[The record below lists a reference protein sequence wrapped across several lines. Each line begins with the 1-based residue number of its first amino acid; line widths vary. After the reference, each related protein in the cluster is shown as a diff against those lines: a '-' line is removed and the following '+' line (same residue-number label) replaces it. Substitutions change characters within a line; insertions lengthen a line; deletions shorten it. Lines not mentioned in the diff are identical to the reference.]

1 VKPEGHSVGLPEIHH
16 PIRGTS
22 VTKDDELLCEALL
35 LRASFVKNESE
46 TGLGRDLR
54 DAAERIRTLASS
66 SMSESAV
73 RTLESLGYTY
83 HGGELWK
90 PPLGNC
96 PTFLEGSASLPKVGY
111 ESYESLGMATRT
123 GVTRDAKEIK
133 PEQAISYTKSA
144 DMDQDIDPA
153 VEALVKRKI
162 AERDWRILKYGRDIE
177 YL

>member
-1 VKPEGHSVGLPEIHH
+1 
-16 PIRGTS
+16 
-22 VTKDDELLCEALL
+22 VTKDDEYLCVGLD
-35 LRASFVKNESE
+35 LRAWLAELDEDN
-46 TGLGRDLR
+46 GLARDLR
-54 DAAERIRTLASS
+54 KAAERIRTL
-66 SMSESAV
+66 
-73 RTLESLGYTY
+73 
-83 HGGELWK
+83 
-90 PPLGNC
+90 
-96 PTFLEGSASLPKVGY
+96 GSASLPKVGY

>member
-1 VKPEGHSVGLPEIHH
+1 
-16 PIRGTS
+16 
-22 VTKDDELLCEALL
+22 VTKDDEALYDSL
-35 LRASFVKNESE
+35 HLRAWWADFDDD
-46 TGLGRDLR
+46 TGLAGDLR
-54 DAAERIRTLASS
+54 EAAKRIRTLGSS
-66 SMSESAV
+66 STSEAAV

>member
-1 VKPEGHSVGLPEIHH
+1 
-16 PIRGTS
+16 
-22 VTKDDELLCEALL
+22 VTKDDEYLCVGLD
-35 LRASFVKNESE
+35 LRAWLAELDEDN
-46 TGLGRDLR
+46 GLARDLR
-54 DAAERIRTLASS
+54 KAAERIRTLGSS
-66 SMSESAV
+66 STSEAAV

-162 AERDWRILKYGRDIE
+162 AKRDWRILKYGRDIE